1 MTMVVGRNTAHHVVS
16 GRNHWN
22 WVFDWIHASKVN
34 RNFTNA
40 RQFFHDFVGAQVIH
54 FEQYVVFVFTATT
67 AFVDFHCHCTRNHVT
82 RSQVFYCGCITLHE
96 AFAIAVEQNTTL
108 TAHTFSNQHARTCH
122 TCWVELPEFHVF
134 QRNAC
139 TRRHT
144 QAITCIHKGIGRR
157 SINTAT
163 TTSSKQHCFGMQD
176 EHFTCFHFQS
186 SHTNHV
192 TVFITDQVQCHPF
205 HKELGMGTNVLLVQS
220 VQHGVTCTVGHSTSA
235 FNRAFTMLSSVTTE
249 WTLVDFAAFYA
260 VKRHTHVFQFDHGF
274 WCSTGHEFD
283 GILVAQPVRTF
294 YGIVH
299 VPIPTVFLHI
309 AQRG

>member
-1 MTMVVGRNTAHHVVS
+1 M
-16 GRNHWN
+16 
-22 WVFDWIHASKVN
+22 
-34 RNFTNA
+34 
-40 RQFFHDFVGAQVIH
+40 
-54 FEQYVVFVFTATT
+54 VFVFTTAT
-67 AFVDFHCHCTRNHVT
+67 AFVNFHCHGARNHVT
-82 RSQVFYCGCITLHE
+82 RSQVFHCRCITLHE

-144 QAITCIHKGIGRR
+144 QAIACVHKGIGRR
-157 SINTAT
+157 SVNTAT
-163 TTSSKQHCFGMQD
+163 TTGCKQHCFGMQD

-186 SHTNHV
+186 SHTNHI

-220 VQHGVTCTVGHSTSA
+220 VQHGMTCTVGHSTSA
-235 FNRAFTMLSSVTTE
+235 FNRAFTMLSSMTTE

-260 VKRHTHVFQFDHGF
+260 VKRHTHVFQFDNGF
-274 WCSTGHEFD
+274 RCCTGHEFD

-294 YGIVH
+294 NGIVH

-309 AQRG
+309 AQRS